1 MKKISHLILRVQTC
15 LMPMRHIRW
24 KNILFALAAVML
36 VAALSGCVGGG
47 GCCSNSSSTEA
58 KEAATGKAADGSYYT
73 CPMHPEVV
81 QDHPGN
87 CPKCGMTLV
96 VKK

>member
-1 MKKISHLILRVQTC
+1 MNNPAHPNEPSIHA
-15 LMPMRHIRW
+15 RHFWRS
-24 KNILFALAAVML
+24 ALWATLLTATL
-36 VAALSGCVGGG
+36 ALSGCVGGG
-47 GCCSNSSSTEA
+47 GCCSNGSSTEA